1 MHKIFHMLKFFILL
15 MISAAF
21 FYFAN
26 DNFGKYMFGTVGILS
41 VVFII
46 AEMAGYGEIR
56 NV

>member
-1 MHKIFHMLKFFILL
+1 

-26 DNFGKYMFGTVGILS
+26 DNFGKYMLGTVGILS